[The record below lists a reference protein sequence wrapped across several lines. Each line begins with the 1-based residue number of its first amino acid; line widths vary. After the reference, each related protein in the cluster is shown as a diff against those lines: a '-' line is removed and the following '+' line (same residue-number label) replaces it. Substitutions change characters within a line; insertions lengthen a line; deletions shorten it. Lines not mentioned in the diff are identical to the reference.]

1 MRISQDW
8 QTATVR
14 SSTPLSPTVREL
26 QLVPDAGCSR
36 PAPGSHL
43 PVRLTTAD
51 GRVLTRQYSLLGRS
65 DDGLAWRIAVK
76 RCSPSRGGSAAMH
89 ALAAGDVLQ
98 VLPPQNHFELSVRAP
113 QHLLVAGGIGITPIL
128 GMAQALV
135 ARGADVRLLYAVRS
149 ADERVYADT
158 LQALLGER
166 LQTFVSSQ
174 GQRLDITAEVAR
186 LQPDAQLLLC
196 GPAGLTRAAQAAW
209 HAAGRPAH
217 RLRFE
222 TFGAVATEAE
232 PFWVDLPRHHPPLPR
247 RPCRQLPAPGV
258 PAGGARAGRQEG
270 DISAEQLR
278 AVEDKAITEIV
289 KFQAGRG
296 PAEHHRRRVP
306 PHLLP
311 HRLPRAAGWR
321 EDRHPG
327 HDESPTAPRN
337 WRRR

>member
-51 GRVLTRQYSLLGRS
+51 GRVLTRQYSLLGRC

-89 ALAAGDVLQ
+89 ALAVGDVLQ

-135 ARGADVRLLYAVRS
+135 ARGADVRLLYAMRS
-149 ADERVYADT
+149 ADELVYADT

-196 GPAGLTRAAQAAW
+196 GPAGLTRAVQAAW

-232 PFWVDLPRHHPPLPR
+232 PFWVDLPRHGLR
-247 RPCRQLPAPGV
+247 FQVAADQTLLQALDANGIATLSDCQRGECGLCAMDVLDVQ
-258 PAGGARAGRQEG
+258 GRV
-270 DISAEQLR
+270 DHHDVFLS
-278 AVEDKAITEIV
+278 
-289 KFQAGRG
+289 
-296 PAEHHRRRVP
+296 PAERDANRRLCACVSRVRGGGIV
-306 PHLLP
+306 L
-311 HRLPRAAGWR
+311 
-321 EDRHPG
+321 D
-327 HDESPTAPRN
+327 TAYRPDPA
-337 WRRR
+337 